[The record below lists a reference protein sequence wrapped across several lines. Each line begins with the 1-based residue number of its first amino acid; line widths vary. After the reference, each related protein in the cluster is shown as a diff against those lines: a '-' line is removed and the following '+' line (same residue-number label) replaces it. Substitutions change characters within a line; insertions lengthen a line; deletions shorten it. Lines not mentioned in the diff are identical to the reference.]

1 MSKVSPYFGPELP
14 STHPLLGLSLGY
26 LPELGPGAAPS
37 IFARYSGLTPFS
49 KFTQIYIRIYYIE
62 TISIE
67 SRARLA
73 CIGQVPVLWLF
84 TVNVNYTT
92 CGNNAEKPLDQTEAR
107 RAKKNSFETAS
118 PFPRVWITTP
128 RKEMSLIF
136 MIDCGHEELKIGEKN
151 ASTAMLS
158 FS

>member
-1 MSKVSPYFGPELP
+1 M
-14 STHPLLGLSLGY
+14 
-26 LPELGPGAAPS
+26 
-37 IFARYSGLTPFS
+37 
-49 KFTQIYIRIYYIE
+49 RIYYIE
-62 TISIE
+62 TISID

-107 RAKKNSFETAS
+107 RAEKNFFETAS

-128 RKEMSLIF
+128 P
-136 MIDCGHEELKIGEKN
+136 
-151 ASTAMLS
+151 
-158 FS
+158 